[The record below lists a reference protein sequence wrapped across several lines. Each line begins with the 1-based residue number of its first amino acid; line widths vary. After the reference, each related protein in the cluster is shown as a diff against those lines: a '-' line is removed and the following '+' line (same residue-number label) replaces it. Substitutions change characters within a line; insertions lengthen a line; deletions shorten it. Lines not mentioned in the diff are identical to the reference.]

1 MSRTEGKPYDV
12 GYGRPPQRTRWKK
25 GQSGNPRHKEGK
37 VREGTVAILDRL
49 LTRVVPIKINGKLNR
64 MSALEVIINQLVQ
77 QELAGSVRASR
88 VLLKY
93 MQLANST
100 SEKKIELRF
109 VEDDYT
115 RAFSTRPI
123 DADNHHE

>member
-1 MSRTEGKPYDV
+1 MSRTDDKPYDV
-12 GYGRPPQRTRWKK
+12 GYGRTPRHTRWKK
-25 GQSGNPRHKEGK
+25 GQSGNPRHKKRK

-49 LTRVVPIKINGKLNR
+49 LMRAVPIMINGKLNR
-64 MSALEVIINQLVQ
+64 MSALEVIITQLVQ

-100 SEKKIELRF
+100 AERTIELKF

-115 RAFSTRPI
+115 RAFSTRPT
-123 DADNHHE
+123 DTDNHHE